1 MLRISY
7 LKRGLNLFFL
17 SKKII
22 LNYDVNGGDFLIFGV
37 GVDIVNVSRIK
48 MAIIKHPN
56 FIHKLFSNTEI
67 EYLKSKKYRPE
78 FIAVRFAAKEAV
90 AKAIGTGFRG
100 FSFKDIEI
108 NKNLE
113 GKPMVILKEKAHKIL
128 QEEGEYKIH
137 LSISHELEMAVAYV
151 IIEI

>member
-1 MLRISY
+1 M
-7 LKRGLNLFFL
+7 
-17 SKKII
+17 
-22 LNYDVNGGDFLIFGV
+22 NYDVQGGDFLILGI

-48 MAIIKHPN
+48 SAVIKHPN
-56 FIHKLFSNTEI
+56 LIYKLFSDLEI

-78 FIAVRFAAKEAV
+78 FIAARFAAKEAV

-108 NKNLE
+108 DKNKE
-113 GKPMVILKEKAHKIL
+113 GKPMVILKEKADKVL
-128 QEEGEYKIH
+128 KQQGDYKIH
-137 LSISHELEMAVAYV
+137 LSISHELEAAVAYV